1 MQQVQTKNVFKI
13 VLILLIVVLA
23 AVSLF
28 IAYRLSQESG
38 LAPDSSSACT
48 WGCSQS
54 CGCGCSDY
62 FAARPECGGFSAQ
75 VNGGNGIPTGSTTSC
90 NGTPDQGFICDQY
103 NAEYQCRAGSWYPT
117 NRFCGTTTRDGEPIN
132 PARPNDGRCDP
143 GESNASCSTGSKDEP
158 ACASC
163 TASNGSVTG
172 GSDNGSNLGTI
183 GDPCTPG
190 DAATDGC
197 GIGLG
202 CYSCIDGRFR
212 CGYNENGSTVQQESV
227 WATIACTSPGS
238 KGTIP
243 TGGVCVPFTW
253 KCTGGTSGVQCSQLG
268 QWKTDIINTDACGAS
283 CATADQKNLQDAF
296 CFTEDECRKNAALRK
311 CQEVKLPDG
320 TLTYALASSGF
331 LGCGNVIS
339 GGSGNK
345 CDNCYSVNG
354 AVKCYREGASCGAQP
369 ECFNS
374 STVITTPGNPPN
386 TPSTQTV
393 QCNEIC
399 NSSNILCASGLT
411 CYNIGTENRCR
422 LPDNPTSPTCTPETN
437 PTATV
442 ASTCP
447 EGSTVPT
454 ATISWNMGTYPAQAV
469 RVDISTTS
477 NFATYWSKN
486 VPSGTT
492 VTNGTG
498 FTGSTAFTLQQGTI
512 YYVRVYLTTSGINTN
527 PVSLNTATCTV
538 VAAQCIDLTESGN
551 DPIASGTGN
560 YLEYVL
566 KYQNPATTNPYP
578 NIRLR
583 VGTAGSP
590 VGRDALNTS
599 SSLVSAYS
607 YSFDAITSTHTY
619 TFRWESAAPN
629 GTGVAAGSY
638 DVRVLLDGSTAL
650 TSPTECLE
658 SITVSQTAQ
667 AEPLFNVVKSGA
679 VVCEADGDA
688 RIDYTVTAKNIGS
701 VTGVIDFVEDKYDA
715 NAVTLGIQPTNINP
729 TYSSVSGGKI
739 TWTGDT
745 TARTYTAGQSKT
757 FTYSLT
763 IPRANL
769 LTFTAPGVVNQ
780 AKLQYDTSTTQDNS
794 TTFDLRT
801 LLNCTPTAI
810 PNTGIFDDAR
820 MLLVGLMFITLGVMV
835 YRTKFG
841 YQLSEKLV
849 GSVFDSVNGKVN
861 NVKVQFRPYEE
872 SIIDDLSNKAK
883 GKRSR
888 K

>member
-1 MQQVQTKNVFKI
+1 MEKTMQQVQTKNVFKI

-38 LAPDSSSACT
+38 LAPDSSSACN

-62 FAARPECGGFSAQ
+62 FATRPECGAF
-75 VNGGNGIPTGSTTSC
+75 GSTTGAADNINAGTGDTSC
-90 NGTPDQGFICDQY
+90 GPNSPNGSIQCNLEFKR
-103 NAEYQCRAGSWYPT
+103 EYECKSGTWVST
-117 NRFCGTTTRDGEPIN
+117 GKFCGGAVDGIPIVS
-132 PARPNDGRCDP
+132 PNDGRCDA
-143 GESNASCSTGSKDEP
+143 GESNLGCPTGSKDEP

-172 GSDNGSNLGTI
+172 GSGNGAGLGTI
-183 GDPCTPG
+183 GDSCNTYL
-190 DAATDGC
+190 DC
-197 GIGLG
+197 GISGSVQL
-202 CYSCIDGRFR
+202 SCID
-212 CGYNENGSTVQQESV
+212 CGNRGKICGSTNLLRQEDGSMMSP
-227 WATIACTSPGS
+227 ACISPGS
-238 KGTIP
+238 SLLDEPIIAACGA
-243 TGGVCVPFTW
+243 GVHLLT
-253 KCTGGTSGVQCSQLG
+253 VQCEGGSSTKGRICFSGGWSNYMQM
-268 QWKTDIINTDACGAS
+268 DACGATCENGGIS
-283 CATADQKNLQDAF
+283 DLLGRCTTGA
-296 CFTEDECRKNAALRK
+296 
-311 CQEVKLPDG
+311 DG
-320 TLTYALASSGF
+320 TKYVATSGF
-331 LGCGNVIS
+331 VGCGDQNLNATI
-339 GGSGNK
+339 GGGDACN
-345 CDNCYSVNG
+345 NCYRGTDGIVR
-354 AVKCYREGASCGAQP
+354 CYREGSSCGAKSQ
-369 ECFNS
+369 CYNS
-374 STVITTPGNPPN
+374 TTVITTPGNPPS